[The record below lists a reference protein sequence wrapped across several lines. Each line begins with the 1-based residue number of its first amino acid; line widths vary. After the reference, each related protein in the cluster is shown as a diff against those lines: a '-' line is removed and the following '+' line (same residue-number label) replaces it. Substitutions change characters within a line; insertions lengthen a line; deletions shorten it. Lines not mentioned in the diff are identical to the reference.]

1 MNVRFLLDE
10 NLPPRLKAALWRY
23 DATIDVLRVGDEG
36 APLLGTLDP
45 AILSYLE
52 ATQRFLVTD
61 NRSSIPSYAAD
72 HLAAGGHHWGIAW
85 IRPGARVGRIA
96 ESLYLIWAASEAVE
110 WLDRTLWIPF

>member
-23 DATIDVLRVGDEG
+23 DAAVDVLRVGDEG
-36 APLLGTLDP
+36 APVLGTLDP
-45 AILSYLE
+45 DILPYLE

-72 HLAAGGHHWGIAW
+72 HLAAGATIGGSPGSGRGPAW
-85 IRPGARVGRIA
+85 AGSPNR
-96 ESLYLIWAASEAVE
+96 S
-110 WLDRTLWIPF
+110 T